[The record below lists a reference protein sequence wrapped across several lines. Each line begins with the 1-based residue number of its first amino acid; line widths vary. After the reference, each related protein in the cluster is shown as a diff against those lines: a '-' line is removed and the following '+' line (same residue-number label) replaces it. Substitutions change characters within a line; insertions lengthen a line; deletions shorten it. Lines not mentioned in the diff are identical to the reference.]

1 MMTDESL
8 QTFLDQLASRAST
21 PGGGSAAGLM
31 GAMGAALVSMVCNLT
46 LGKEKHADVAPEMA
60 EVLATAE
67 RLRAGLTDAI
77 AADIAAFDAVM
88 AAYGLAKTTEDEKS
102 HRTAAI
108 QVALKQATEAPL
120 DCARLA
126 AEVISLSRPVALR
139 GNPNVVSD
147 AGVAVMAGWASL
159 RSAALNVYVN
169 AGAIKDREFA
179 EARLA
184 ELAGLLAAAE
194 PAVEDI
200 YETVR
205 RRL

>member
-1 MMTDESL
+1 MMTDESV
-8 QTFLDQLASRAST
+8 QSFLDQLASRAST

-46 LGKEKHADVAPEMA
+46 LGKEKHADVASEMA

-67 RLRAGLTDAI
+67 RVRAGLTQAI

-102 HRTAAI
+102 RRTAAI

-184 ELAGLLAAAE
+184 ELGGLLAAAE

>member
-46 LGKEKHADVAPEMA
+46 LGKEKHADVAPEMTA
-60 EVLATAE
+60 VLAAAE
-67 RLRAGLTDAI
+67 RARDGLTASI

-88 AAYGLAKTTEDEKS
+88 AAYGMARGTEEEKALRS
-102 HRTAAI
+102 AAI
-108 QVALKQATEAPL
+108 QLALRQATDAPL

-126 AEVISLSRPVALR
+126 AEVIELARPVALR

-147 AGVAVMAGWASL
+147 AGVAVVAAWACL
-159 RSAALNVYVN
+159 RSAALNVHVN
-169 AGAIKDREFA
+169 AGAIKDRGFA

-184 ELAGLLAAAE
+184 ELDALLAAAE
-194 PAVEDI
+194 PSVEDI
-200 YETVR
+200 YGEVR

>member
-1 MMTDESL
+1 MMTDESV

-46 LGKEKHADVAPEMA
+46 LGKEKHAEVAPEMA

-88 AAYGLAKTTEDEKS
+88 AAYGLAKTTDDEKS
-102 HRTAAI
+102 QRTAAI
-108 QVALKQATEAPL
+108 QAALKQATEAPL

-184 ELAGLLAAAE
+184 ELGALLAAAE
-194 PAVEDI
+194 PAVEEI
-200 YETVR
+200 YAEVR
-205 RRL
+205 SRL

>member
-46 LGKEKHADVAPEMA
+46 LGKEKYAEVGPEMA
-60 EVLATAE
+60 EVLAAAE
-67 RLRAGLTDAI
+67 RVRQGLTASI
-77 AADIAAFDAVM
+77 AADIEAFDAVM
-88 AAYGLAKTTEDEKS
+88 AAYGMAKSTEEEKALRS
-102 HRTAAI
+102 AAI
-108 QVALKQATEAPL
+108 QSALRQATEAPL

-126 AEVISLSRPVALR
+126 AQVIQLSRPVALR

-179 EARLA
+179 DARVA
-184 ELAGLLAAAE
+184 ELSALLAAAE
-194 PAVEDI
+194 PAVEEI
-200 YETVR
+200 YAEVR

>member
-1 MMTDESL
+1 MMTDESV

-88 AAYGLAKTTEDEKS
+88 AAYGLAKTTDDEKS
-102 HRTAAI
+102 QRTAAI
-108 QVALKQATEAPL
+108 QAALKQATEAPL

-184 ELAGLLAAAE
+184 ELGALLAAAE
-194 PAVEDI
+194 PAVEEI
-200 YETVR
+200 YAEVR
-205 RRL
+205 SRL

>member
-88 AAYGLAKTTEDEKS
+88 AAYGLAKATEDEKS
-102 HRTAAI
+102 RRTAAI

-126 AEVISLSRPVALR
+126 AEVISLSRPVELDHGKRFGSEHARGKRAGGLR
-139 GNPNVVSD
+139 KERRKCEFLFGEHGRELYPPVRLSP
-147 AGVAVMAGWASL
+147 
-159 RSAALNVYVN
+159 RS
-169 AGAIKDREFA
+169 RW
-179 EARLA
+179 
-184 ELAGLLAAAE
+184 
-194 PAVEDI
+194 P
-200 YETVR
+200 T
-205 RRL
+205 

>member
-1 MMTDESL
+1 MMTDESV

-46 LGKEKHADVAPEMA
+46 LGKEKHAEVAPEMA

-102 HRTAAI
+102 QRTAAI
-108 QVALKQATEAPL
+108 QAALKQATEAPL

-184 ELAGLLAAAE
+184 ELGALLAAAE
-194 PAVEDI
+194 PAVEEI
-200 YETVR
+200 YAEVR
-205 RRL
+205 SRL

>member
-1 MMTDESL
+1 MMTDESV

-88 AAYGLAKTTEDEKS
+88 AAYGLAKTTDDEKS
-102 HRTAAI
+102 QRTAAI
-108 QVALKQATEAPL
+108 QAALKQATEAPL

-179 EARLA
+179 EAKLA
-184 ELAGLLAAAE
+184 ELGALLAAAE
-194 PAVEDI
+194 PAVEEI
-200 YETVR
+200 YAEVR
-205 RRL
+205 SRL

>member
-46 LGKEKHADVAPEMA
+46 LGKEKHADVAAEMA
-60 EVLATAE
+60 TVLASAE
-67 RLRAGLTDAI
+67 ELRVGLTAAI
-77 AADIAAFDAVM
+77 TEDIAAFDAVM
-88 AAYGLAKTTEDEKS
+88 AAYGLARATDEEKAL
-102 HRTAAI
+102 RTAAI
-108 QVALKQATEAPL
+108 QLALKQATEAPL
-120 DCARLA
+120 ACARLA
-126 AEVISLSRPVALR
+126 AAVIELSRPVALR

-179 EARLA
+179 DARLA
-184 ELAGLLAAAE
+184 ELAALLAAAE
-194 PAVEDI
+194 PAMEEI
-200 YETVR
+200 YAEVR

>member
-46 LGKEKHADVAPEMA
+46 LGKEKYADVAPEMA

-88 AAYGLAKTTEDEKS
+88 AAYGLAKATEDEKS
-102 HRTAAI
+102 RRTAAI

-194 PAVEDI
+194 PAVEEI
-200 YETVR
+200 YAEVR

>member
-46 LGKEKHADVAPEMA
+46 LGKEKHADVAAEMA
-60 EVLATAE
+60 TVLASAE
-67 RLRAGLTDAI
+67 ELRAGLTAAI
-77 AADIAAFDAVM
+77 TEDIAAFDAVM
-88 AAYGLAKTTEDEKS
+88 AAYGLARATDEEKAL
-102 HRTAAI
+102 RTAAI
-108 QVALKQATEAPL
+108 QLALKQATEAPL
-120 DCARLA
+120 ACARLA
-126 AEVISLSRPVALR
+126 AAVIELSRPVALR

-179 EARLA
+179 DARLA
-184 ELAGLLAAAE
+184 ELAALLAAAE
-194 PAVEDI
+194 PAMEEI
-200 YETVR
+200 YAEVR

>member
-1 MMTDESL
+1 MTDECL
-8 QTFLDQLASRAST
+8 QTFLEQLASRAST

-184 ELAGLLAAAE
+184 ELGGLLAAAE